1 MQPARLDHPRNC
13 LRDCGRKFAPRFQ
26 GTQMPG
32 VRQDDELRPGNAAPE
47 HAPLALIAAVSA
59 NLDEAKNGR
68 NDI

>member
-1 MQPARLDHPRNC
+1 
-13 LRDCGRKFAPRFQ
+13 
-26 GTQMPG
+26 MPG